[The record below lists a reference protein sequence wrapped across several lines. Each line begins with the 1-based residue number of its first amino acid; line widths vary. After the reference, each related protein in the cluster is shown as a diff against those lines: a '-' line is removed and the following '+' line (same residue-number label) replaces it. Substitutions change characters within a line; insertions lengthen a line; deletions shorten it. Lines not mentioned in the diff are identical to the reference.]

1 MRRSVLAALAA
12 VANIYFQFGCTGY
25 HEVDAEQNPLLHT
38 WSLGVEE
45 QFYLAIALLFVL
57 LWRLAR
63 RAAPVMV
70 IVATGI
76 SFVFWIMMIR
86 GGGSF
91 ERPDSIAFY
100 STFARVWEFGVGLL
114 LALTIIQ
121 RQVPALIVALAW
133 FVLAASMVIPETHD
147 VLLPVVVV
155 ASGTLLIAALSF
167 RFAARSSGSVIVRTA
182 GTCGTGRSSFSGVL
196 LCPISPTTRSL
207 RHFCRSF
214 LRASRTV
221 SSNSASAADRYDR
234 LPRCCSSPALAPR
247 FPLRFFRHADATSR
261 CRRKNVAELPR
272 SSCELH
278 SGQNGLVVLLGD
290 SNAGHFTEAVQAAS
304 VANDSTLLVST
315 ASACSAAI
323 GEALDR

>member
-12 VANIYFQFGCTGY
+12 VANIYFQFGGTGY

-182 GTCGTGRSSFSGVL
+182 VPVAPAVHRFLACCSARSRRLLVRCGTSVDHSCVRLAPFHRTA
-196 LCPISPTTRSL
+196 PPPPTATIGGPAAARPRRL
-207 RHFCRSF
+207 RHGF
-214 LRASRTV
+214 LCDSSGMLMQPLDAEGRT
-221 SSNSASAADRYDR
+221 
-234 LPRCCSSPALAPR
+234 
-247 FPLRFFRHADATSR
+247 
-261 CRRKNVAELPR
+261 
-272 SSCELH
+272 
-278 SGQNGLVVLLGD
+278 
-290 SNAGHFTEAVQAAS
+290 
-304 VANDSTLLVST
+304 
-315 ASACSAAI
+315 
-323 GEALDR
+323 